1 MLFFPRFEEV
11 TGYDQFVALFALVL
25 IDRCNDLSIG
35 FFDSHLKTVLLFFVN
50 YCYCQF
56 CMSEVLHCM

>member
-1 MLFFPRFEEV
+1 LLLPFFPRFEEV

-35 FFDSHLKTVLLFFVN
+35 FLTVI
-50 YCYCQF
+50 
-56 CMSEVLHCM
+56 

>member
-1 MLFFPRFEEV
+1 MQFFPRFEEV

-35 FFDSHLKTVLLFFVN
+35 FLTVIENRSFV
-50 YCYCQF
+50 F
-56 CMSEVLHCM
+56 C